1 MFGNNLKLLRKRK
14 QKSQEE
20 VSKALQLT
28 RSTYSGYENSAA
40 EPSIETLLAIGK
52 YFKVSIDKLLKSDL
66 SKFNESQWQDLE
78 NGFDVDITGKRM
90 RILTTTID
98 DKDEEYIELIPEKAK
113 AGYTAGFA
121 DPEYLKVLPTF
132 QLPFLPKDKKYRSFP
147 ISGDSMPPVS
157 DGAYVIGNYVEN
169 WQQIKDGYPY
179 VFVTKN
185 DGIVFKIAY
194 NHIHENQTLQLCST
208 NPLYEPFEIHINE
221 ILEVW
226 KFVNYI
232 SDDLPQMQLGDD
244 TLTEAVLG
252 IQRDVSHLKNVLK
265 EK

>member
-1 MFGNNLKLLRKRK
+1 MRN
-14 QKSQEE
+14 
-20 VSKALQLT
+20 
-28 RSTYSGYENSAA
+28 
-40 EPSIETLLAIGK
+40 
-52 YFKVSIDKLLKSDL
+52 L
-66 SKFNESQWQDLE
+66 SKLNEQQWGDLE
-78 NGFDVDITGKRM
+78 KGYDVDITGKRM
-90 RILTTTID
+90 RVLATTVD
-98 DKDEEYIELIPEKAK
+98 ENNEEYIELIPEKAK

-132 QLPFLPKDKKYRSFP
+132 QLPFLPKNKKYRTFP

-157 DGAYVIGNYVEN
+157 DGAYVIGSYVEN
-169 WQQIKDGYPY
+169 WQQIKSGYPY
-179 VFVTKN
+179 IFVTKN

-194 NHIHENQTLQLCST
+194 NHIEDNQHLQLCST
-208 NPLYEPFEIHINE
+208 NPMYEPYEIHINE